1 MKPEIILDVD
11 VPSAADVPPLL
22 SKLPEQLIWFK
33 VGLELFTAEGPAILK
48 PFTDRNKHLFLD
60 LKLHDIPRTVANAVT
75 AAAKL
80 GVNLMTVHAIG
91 GRAML
96 KAAAEAAAAF
106 GPNRPRLVAVTTL
119 TSLNQDDFTDL
130 GIQRSVADQALALTD
145 MALACGIDGVVTSV
159 HEAPILR
166 QRFGAGPILVTPG
179 IRPSGAD
186 VGDQKRVATPA
197 VAVKA
202 GSTYLVVGRPIV
214 VAPYPFKATLAI
226 QGAVDV
232 AYMGLRGYGVKGFP
246 PQADQPQAGRG
257 SGIKGLRLKQS
268 GCTELIPV
276 GLNLVPL
283 STFFPFLGSESR
295 PRELFRFPL
304 VSPPRWKRHS
314 DQ

>member
-1 MKPEIILDVD
+1 MKPEIILAVD
-11 VPSAADVPPLL
+11 VPTAKDVAPLL
-22 SKLPEQLIWFK
+22 IKLPDQLIWFK
-33 VGLELFTAEGPAILK
+33 VGLELFTAEGPAILA
-48 PFTDRNKHLFLD
+48 PFTARQKHIFLD

-130 GIQRSVADQALALTD
+130 GIQRTVADQALALTD

-159 HEAPILR
+159 HEAPLLR
-166 QRFGAGPILVTPG
+166 RTFGPNPILVTPG

-197 VAVKA
+197 NAVEA

-214 VAPYPFKATLAI
+214 EAPDPFKATLAI
-226 QGAVDV
+226 QAEVEK
-232 AYMGLRGYGVKGFP
+232 AYKELKG
-246 PQADQPQAGRG
+246 
-257 SGIKGLRLKQS
+257 K
-268 GCTELIPV
+268 E
-276 GLNLVPL
+276 
-283 STFFPFLGSESR
+283 
-295 PRELFRFPL
+295 
-304 VSPPRWKRHS
+304 
-314 DQ
+314 